1 MIRISERRG
10 KKNPVSV
17 IRFII
22 RESISE
28 NVQVISLLVCL
39 ELVFCYVQTKN
50 NVIAFVVLSVLC
62 PNYPY
67 VRFLFIVSYCF

>member
-1 MIRISERRG
+1 MIRISERRE
-10 KKNPVSV
+10 KKTPVSV

-28 NVQVISLLVCL
+28 NVQVISLFVCL

-50 NVIAFVVLSVLC
+50 NVIAFVVLSVLY